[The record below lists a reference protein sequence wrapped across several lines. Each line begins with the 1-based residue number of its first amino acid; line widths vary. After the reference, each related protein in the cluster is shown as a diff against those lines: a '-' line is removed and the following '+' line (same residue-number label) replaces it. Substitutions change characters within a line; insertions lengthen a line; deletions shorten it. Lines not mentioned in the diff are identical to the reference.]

1 LKNIWIPYPRW
12 HKSNKMAKIRV
23 ELDTEED
30 KEIIELVMRLLELLE
45 KSTHSREG

>member
-1 LKNIWIPYPRW
+1 
-12 HKSNKMAKIRV
+12 MAKIRV

-30 KEIIELVMRLLELLE
+30 QEIIALILRLLELLE